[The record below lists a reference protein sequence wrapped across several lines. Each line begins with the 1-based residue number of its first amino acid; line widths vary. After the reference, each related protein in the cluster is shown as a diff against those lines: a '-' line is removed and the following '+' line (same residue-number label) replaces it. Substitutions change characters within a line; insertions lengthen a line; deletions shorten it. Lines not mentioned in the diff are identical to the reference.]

1 MADYLKAFKNEDL
14 SFGTQADLFVR
25 AADPMGIINFF
36 DGPFLDALAPQIDT
50 GVSLLVPEDFLGL
63 AVGLEV
69 GEYGVQSRE
78 GWEMIIP
85 PYIEDLN
92 AGFFEPR
99 SVALPPPAPATTAPP
114 IVGATSSLFIS
125 LLANTVPRETARKL
139 TNALFSAVEDDLIA
153 AGPAF
158 VAKPVIVPPYTAVP
172 A

>member
-1 MADYLKAFKNEDL
+1 MADYREAFENVDL
-14 SFGTQADLFVR
+14 SFGTQAEFFLTEEEV
-25 AADPMGIINFF
+25 DPMGVINFF
-36 DGPFLDALAPQIDT
+36 DGPFLDALGPQIDA
-50 GVSLLVPEDFLGL
+50 GVLLLDPDFFLGL
-63 AVGLEV
+63 AVS
-69 GEYGVQSRE
+69 EYGEQSRE
-78 GWEMIIP
+78 GWEKIIP

-114 IVGATSSLFIS
+114 IVGATSSLLRS
-125 LLANTVPRETARKL
+125 LLAHTVPRETARKL